1 MAKTKKRDVYR
12 ELKKTHKPVFVW
24 LTRGE
29 HRALKALAR
38 SRGTSITA
46 LVQAWLKR
54 VLP

>member
-1 MAKTKKRDVYR
+1 MPKKRDVYR

-29 HRALKALAR
+29 HRSLKALAK
-38 SRGTSITA
+38 SRGTSIAA
-46 LVQAWLKR
+46 LLRAWLNR